1 MRGINSIKSTLKK
14 LGAETN
20 TTKTKRSVITCEERD
35 EILRTGI
42 IPDDINKGGW
52 LVVPG
57 MDTESDWDESNH
69 SQKIE

>member
-1 MRGINSIKSTLKK
+1 MSGINTIKSKLKK
-14 LGAETN
+14 LGDETN

-57 MDTESDWDESNH
+57 MDSESDWDESNL
-69 SQKIE
+69 SRDIE